1 MLSLKISANSLTD
14 VTSTPRFCCIRE
26 YFGPLLLT
34 LEMLSPKFCYKAKDV
49 FHLSKEVK
57 WCRRGCDVKKE
68 NKHITKTKKKKR
80 EVRISGAVDPV

>member
-1 MLSLKISANSLTD
+1 
-14 VTSTPRFCCIRE
+14 
-26 YFGPLLLT
+26 
-34 LEMLSPKFCYKAKDV
+34 MLSPKFCYKAKDV